1 MNNYDRIN
9 GSYYKLLANE
19 HDAMYRHM
27 NDPYFLNS
35 MTNERFLKF
44 VEFRKSCNIP
54 INSIEE
60 KEAFMIQFNQ
70 FLEKNNRKKQIES
83 LKNERA
89 NLIELAK
96 RRYEALPF
104 FTRLKQPNPKK
115 INFDSLSDS
124 QIEELYS
131 GIDNKKR

>member
-1 MNNYDRIN
+1 
-9 GSYYKLLANE
+9 
-19 HDAMYRHM
+19 M

-44 VEFRKSCNIP
+44 VEFRKSCNTS
-54 INSIEE
+54 INSFEE
-60 KEAFMIQFNQ
+60 KVAFMIQFNQ

-104 FTRLKQPNPKK
+104 FTRLKQPNPK
-115 INFDSLSDS
+115 
-124 QIEELYS
+124 
-131 GIDNKKR
+131 